1 MVEWGVWQSRFR
13 SGSRE
18 RKKKRGGDLLEG
30 EYKLK
35 GSSFKID
42 SEGQKE
48 PETEPGVMAG

>member
-1 MVEWGVWQSRFR
+1 MVEWGVWQRRFR

-48 PETEPGVMAG
+48 PETEPGVMAV